1 MTVADL
7 RVKELIEKYHLA
19 LGEFMKGDPEPAKRL
34 WSHREDVSLA
44 NPQGSVARGWDQV
57 AEAMDRAAS
66 SRREGKFVGS
76 EIVTRYV
83 IAGLAYVVEVER
95 LEAKV
100 HGAETLSTYDL
111 RVTMIFRPDDAG
123 WKVVHRQAD
132 QLTTA
137 QPPASAPQD

>member
-7 RVKELIEKYHLA
+7 RVEELIEKYHLA